1 MIGRMLGTKAT
12 SCCRFFFKIPLA
24 FSLSEKRGTIQR
36 LLQLGLAS
44 RHTVFSSVLDHE
56 DPEPVVLCPFP
67 PRLQVVV
74 LGLCILSAYLIKRNR
89 FYYLPESAASILV
102 GVVVGG
108 MAKIFYPTKDEL
120 DFLSFNSVRYIMER
134 LLVCSNRRSAYLS

>member
-1 MIGRMLGTKAT
+1 ML
-12 SCCRFFFKIPLA
+12 SSA
-24 FSLSEKRGTIQR
+24 F
-36 LLQLGLAS
+36 
-44 RHTVFSSVLDHE
+44 DHDDDE
-56 DPEPVVLCPFP
+56 AFCSHITAVVLCPLPHTP

-89 FYYLPESAASILV
+89 FYYLPESAAAILV

-120 DFLSFNSVRYIMER
+120 DFLSFNSVR
-134 LLVCSNRRSAYLS
+134 